1 MKRLALILG
10 TTIAAA
16 AVTAAP
22 TSVTNKPVE
31 KAVETKKAEASV
43 IETPVAVFNKKGY
56 GTISGRVQ
64 SVTMYRDY
72 DNGLNAYSSSLGI
85 ILKYVSPEMAGVSI
99 GAAYNGAG
107 VLNSMDY
114 GNVGNPGEFLVS
126 NGRISLLNE
135 GYVNYNMDALGL
147 TNTFVSIGRRI
158 NNDEIFRADGIRQ
171 KSRAISAIQAESKDL
186 KNWRFAGGHAFELSN
201 ILDTENHTAVS
212 SWKFEDFG
220 EVFKKGYDTD
230 GLTWGETSYKG
241 IEGLDVAL
249 FDGVAWD
256 VANMIGA
263 RGKYNITKKT
273 AILGYYRNEFD
284 IGRATNHGSDMV
296 GISLVQ
302 KVGSVTLEGG
312 YFGVYGD
319 NLAFNQLTTGFN
331 HSLGQSLMIYTSQ
344 YNGGADTV
352 YIKAV
357 TRLKGTK
364 TILYTLCNYTKLENG
379 PVDSAFEADFIVKQP
394 IGKSLMLA
402 GKLGLGYRDG
412 PNTFA
417 TDTRIF
423 LTYSF

>member
-10 TTIAAA
+10 TTIAASV
-16 AVTAAP
+16 VTAAP
-22 TSVTNKPVE
+22 ASATKKPE
-31 KAVETKKAEASV
+31 KEAVETKKAEASAT
-43 IETPVAVFNKKGY
+43 ETPVAVFNKKGY
-56 GTISGRVQ
+56 GTISGRLQ

-72 DNGLNAYSSSLGI
+72 DNGDNAYSSSLGI
-85 ILKYVSPEMAGVSI
+85 LLKYVSPEISGWSI

-114 GNVGNPGEFLVS
+114 DSARPGEDLVA

-158 NNDEIFRADGIRQ
+158 NNDEIFRADDIRQ
-171 KSRAISAIQAESKDL
+171 KSRSIMAIQAESKDV
-186 KNWRFAGGHAFELSN
+186 KNWRFAAGHSFEQSG
-201 ILDTENHTAVS
+201 ILDAGDR
-212 SWKFEDFG
+212 WKFRDYGDVFG
-220 EVFKKGYDTD
+220 AGYNTD
-230 GLTWGETSYKG
+230 GLTWGEASYTG
-241 IEGLDVAL
+241 VEDLEVAL
-249 FDGVAWD
+249 FDGIAWD

-263 RGKYNITKKT
+263 RGTYNITKKT
-273 AILGYYRNEFD
+273 AILGYCRNEFD
-284 IGRATNHGSDMV
+284 IGRASKHGSNML

-344 YNGGADTV
+344 YNGGANTL
-352 YIKAV
+352 YIKAS
-357 TRLKGTK
+357 TRLKDTK
-364 TILYTLCNYTKLENG
+364 TILYTLCNYTTLSKG
-379 PVDSAFEADFIVKQP
+379 PIDNAFEADFIVKQP

-412 PNTFA
+412 PDTFA

>member
-10 TTIAAA
+10 TTIAAS
-16 AVTAAP
+16 VVSAAP
-22 TSVTNKPVE
+22 TSATNKPVE
-31 KAVETKKAEASV
+31 KVVETKKAEASV

-56 GTISGRVQ
+56 GTISGRLQ

-158 NNDEIFRADGIRQ
+158 NNDEIFRADDIRQ
-171 KSRAISAIQAESKDL
+171 KSRSISAIQAESKDV
-186 KNWRFAGGHAFELSN
+186 KNWRFALGHSFEQSG
-201 ILDTENHTAVS
+201 ILDTGDR
-212 SWKFEDFG
+212 WKFRDYGKVFG
-220 EVFKKGYDTD
+220 QTYDTD

-319 NLAFNQLTTGFN
+319 NLAFSQLTTGFN

-412 PNTFA
+412 VTSSFA